1 MLYYQ
6 LFIVVILN
14 YFALNLLFL
23 FFRIYDCSIAANFFQ
38 FLPDKIQ
45 GKDFLRAFK
54 NNEKF
59 QLMLKNFGFS
69 FGVIIRKCGIM
80 LGKFCTS
87 LEIGKIIEV

>member
-54 NNEKF
+54 N
-59 QLMLKNFGFS
+59 FGFS